1 MGIDPIQLTRRLV
14 DIPSVT
20 GEEAAVAA
28 ELQTILESIGLTVR
42 RHPVSD
48 QRFNLLATGS
58 GRTRVLFCS
67 HIDTVPPH
75 IPSSEDGEWIRGRG
89 ACDAKGIIAAMI
101 AATAD
106 LAGEVDGVGFLL
118 VVGEETDSIGAKR
131 ANEDLDVGSEYVVV
145 GEPTD
150 SVFVSGCKGA
160 FTARVRFRGVAAH
173 SAYPERGDSAISRLT
188 RAVVAIDQAEWGFD
202 ERLGRGTVNVGTIRG
217 GGSANVIPAEA
228 ELELM
233 VRSVE
238 EPDAVR
244 ARLAAIVEAEGGDIV
259 ESYGGSPIF
268 LYVPEGEPSKVV
280 AFGTDAPYL
289 ERFGK
294 RILFGPGSILDAH
307 RTDEKIRKSEI
318 LNAVGMYR
326 DLARRLT
333 GG

>member
-1 MGIDPIQLTRRLV
+1 MRIDPIQLTRRLV

-20 GEEAAVAA
+20 GDEAAVAA
-28 ELQTILESIGLTVR
+28 ELQTILESIGLEVR
-42 RHPVSD
+42 RHPVAGE
-48 QRFNLLATGS
+48 RFNLLATRS
-58 GRTRVLFCS
+58 SRTRVLFCS

-89 ACDAKGIIAAMI
+89 TCDAKGIIAAMI
-101 AATAD
+101 AAVAELPD
-106 LAGEVDGVGFLL
+106 DAGAGFLL

-131 ANEDLDVGSEYVVV
+131 ANEDLDVGSEYVIV

-150 SVFVSGCKGA
+150 SVFVSACKGA

-173 SAYPERGDSAISRLT
+173 SAYPERGDSAISRLS
-188 RAVVAIDQAEWGFD
+188 RAIVAIDDSEWGFD
-202 ERLGRGTVNVGTIRG
+202 ERLGHGTANVGTIAG

-233 VRSVE
+233 IRSVE

-244 ARLAAIVEAEGGDIV
+244 TRLASIVESEGGEIV
-259 ESYGGSPIF
+259 ESYGGSPVF
-268 LYVPEGEPSKVV
+268 LYVPEGEDSKVV

-289 ERFGK
+289 DRFGK
-294 RILFGPGSILDAH
+294 RILFGPGSILEAH
-307 RTDEKIRKSEI
+307 RKDEKIRKSEI
-318 LNAVGMYR
+318 LSAVETYR
-326 DLARRLT
+326 HLARTLI

>member
-1 MGIDPIQLTRRLV
+1 MKIDPIELTRRLV

-20 GEEAAVAA
+20 GEERAVAA

-58 GRTRVLFCS
+58 GRPRVLFCS
-67 HIDTVPPH
+67 HMDTVPPH

-89 ACDAKGIIAAMI
+89 TCDAKGIIAAMI
-101 AATAD
+101 AAAAELPSDT
-106 LAGEVDGVGFLL
+106 GIGFLL
-118 VVGEETDSIGAKR
+118 VVGEETDSVGAKR

-150 SVFVSGCKGA
+150 SVFVSACKGA

-173 SAYPERGDSAISRLT
+173 SAYPERGDSAVSRLS
-188 RAVVAIDQAEWGFD
+188 RAIVAIDRSEWGSD
-202 ERLGRGTVNVGTIRG
+202 ERLGQGTANVGTIRG

-233 VRSVE
+233 IRSVE

-244 ARLAAIVEAEGGDIV
+244 ARLESIVGSEGGEV
-259 ESYGGSPIF
+259 EESYGGSPIF
-268 LYVPEGEPSKVV
+268 LYVPEGEESKVV

-294 RILFGPGSILDAH
+294 RILFGPGSILEAH
-307 RTDEKIRKSEI
+307 RKDEKIRKSEI
-318 LNAVGMYR
+318 LSAVGTYR
-326 DLARRLT
+326 HLARTLT